1 MEIFAAGGYR
11 GTFSVDCLATPFFR
25 SGEKPYRLTVY
36 CCTAIPRRHSFPVTV
51 IKHFDY
57 YSALFLDSPVLFFP
71 SFFRTW
77 GTSAALGGVGGNLGT
92 CPFKNAIWS
101 ILNQNSPFWFHFKE
115 VFWRNYNFLQPLNV
129 GDKCFL
135 AFSIWVLFHGLLPLW
150 LMVHWCTL

>member
-1 MEIFAAGGYR
+1 MPDFLTRWFHLICPSDWLGLSIWRLESHGNFCGGRLSGYIFGGL
-11 GTFSVDCLATPFFR
+11 LATPFFR

-36 CCTAIPRRHSFPVTV
+36 CCTTIPRRHSFPVTV

-71 SFFRTW
+71 SFFRIW

-101 ILNQNSPFWFHFKE
+101 TLNQNSPF
-115 VFWRNYNFLQPLNV
+115 
-129 GDKCFL
+129 D
-135 AFSIWVLFHGLLPLW
+135 SILKRFFEGITIFCSH
-150 LMVHWCTL
+150 